1 MSFAISTSSVVCT
14 DTISLSAGEKQ
25 LIVLARALLQKKKVL
40 ILDEATA
47 SVDSKTD
54 LVITKLVHE
63 EFKGSTI
70 LIIAHRLRV
79 SIEVPRLAR

>member
-1 MSFAISTSSVVCT
+1 MYRAETF
-14 DTISLSAGEKQ
+14 SLSSGEKQ

-40 ILDEATA
+40 VLDEATA

-54 LVITKLVHE
+54 LVVTRLVHE

-79 SIEVPRLAR
+79 SCRVLSLTL